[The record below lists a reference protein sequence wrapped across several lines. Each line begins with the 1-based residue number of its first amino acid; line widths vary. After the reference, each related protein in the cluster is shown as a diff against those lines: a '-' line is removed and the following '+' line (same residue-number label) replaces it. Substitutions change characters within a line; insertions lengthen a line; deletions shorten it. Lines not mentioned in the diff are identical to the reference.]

1 MEERQRR
8 DLELV
13 LSSARLQCLC
23 CRSEFKLQGKA
34 EQQDGGERVKRSLAV
49 MLPEDEEGQDGEGL
63 MHTGKNVNTLICYF
77 SSLLKVVVSD
87 ASKLLITF

>member
-34 EQQDGGERVKRSLAV
+34 EQQDCGERVKRSLAV
-49 MLPEDEEGQDGEGL
+49 MLPEGEEGQDGEGL
-63 MHTGKNVNTLICYF
+63 MHTGNTLICYC
-77 SSLLKVVVSD
+77 SILLKVGFSD
-87 ASKLLITF
+87 TSKILIT